1 MFEKEAFITLYIYIL
16 LFPKI
21 YYFHRAA
28 CNQHFSLAYPVISYF
43 SVDGI
48 TWVYGKLNE

>member
-28 CNQHFSLAYPVISYF
+28 CNQHFSLAYPIFLSTELLEFMV
-43 SVDGI
+43 
-48 TWVYGKLNE
+48 N